1 MYCEDGY
8 IDAEDIDEE
17 WEEDYEEDDEVDE
30 DYQRCRPC
38 EVENCL

>member
-1 MYCEDGY
+1 MH
-8 IDAEDIDEE
+8 EE